1 MAKKHVS
8 TARRAKKFVDP
19 DDAPPLD
26 AEWFERAELRE
37 GDRVIRPGRPPLPS
51 PKVMISVRLDADV
64 VRGLRESGAGWQS
77 RLNDTLRRSLARQP
91 AKRAASKR

>member
-1 MAKKHVS
+1 MAKNQVPI
-8 TARRAKKFVDP
+8 ARRSKKFVDP

-26 AEWFERAELRE
+26 AEFFKRGEIRD
-37 GDRVIRPGRPPLPS
+37 GDRVIRPGRPPLLS

-91 AKRAASKR
+91 TKRFGRKG